1 MLSQSFGNP
10 PMDRVDRVH
19 STTRLVIEGE
29 ALDTIE
35 AAPISE
41 VMRVSTAADTKVTKM
56 GDVL

>member
-10 PMDRVDRVH
+10 PMDRVR

-29 ALDTIE
+29 AIDTIE
-35 AAPISE
+35 VAPISE
-41 VMRVSTAADTKVTKM
+41 VMRASAAADTKVTKM

>member
-10 PMDRVDRVH
+10 PMDRVR